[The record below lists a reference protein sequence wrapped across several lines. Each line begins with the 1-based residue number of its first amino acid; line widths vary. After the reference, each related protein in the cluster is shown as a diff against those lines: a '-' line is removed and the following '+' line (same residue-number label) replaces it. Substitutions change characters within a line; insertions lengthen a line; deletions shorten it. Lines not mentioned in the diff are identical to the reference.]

1 MIRID
6 IVIHLFMAVNSYN
19 STMMFAADTGSDR
32 ATSIEDYQN
41 TCAEFITDISKDYK
55 DWVDRYQLHEAENKS
70 RKTSIDNIVKTTN
83 EWIVRYADTIKKVDI
98 VMNDGVSKMAENT
111 AGYPFKF
118 EVLVNNMTRYTFHP
132 IGEVKV
138 NVRATPR
145 EGRLARIGNYQKN
158 QLLLINSSSSVDFT
172 VSSES
177 LKGIDILNDYV
188 VIDAKNCQKY
198 DLISATIIVEES
210 NGNSVTES
218 RGYTNLILIS

>member
-1 MIRID
+1 
-6 IVIHLFMAVNSYN
+6 
-19 STMMFAADTGSDR
+19 MMFAADTGSDR

-55 DWVDRYQLHEAENKS
+55 DWVDRYQLHEVENKS

-98 VMNDGVSKMAENT
+98 VMNEGVSKMAENT

>member
-1 MIRID
+1 ME
-6 IVIHLFMAVNSYN
+6 VNSYT
-19 STMMFAADTGSDR
+19 STKMFAADTGSDR

-55 DWVDRYQLHEAENKS
+55 DWVDRYQLHEVENKS

-145 EGRLARIGNYQKN
+145 EGRLVRIGNYQKN
-158 QLLLINSSSSVDFT
+158 QLLLINSSSSVNFS
-172 VSSES
+172 VSLES
-177 LKGIDILNDYV
+177 LNGIDILNDYV
-188 VIDAKNCQKY
+188 VIDAKNCQTY
-198 DLISATIIVEES
+198 DLISTTIIVEES

-218 RGYTNLILIS
+218 RGYTNLILVS

>member
-1 MIRID
+1 
-6 IVIHLFMAVNSYN
+6 
-19 STMMFAADTGSDR
+19 MFASDTGSDR

-55 DWVDRYQLHEAENKS
+55 DWVDRYQLPEAENKS

-83 EWIVRYADTIKKVDI
+83 DWILRYADTIKKVDI
-98 VMNDGVSKMAENT
+98 IMNDGVSKMAENT

-118 EVLVNNMTRYTFHP
+118 EVFVNNMTRYTIHP
-132 IGEVKV
+132 VGEVKV

-145 EGRLARIGNYQKN
+145 EGRLVRIGNYQKN
-158 QLLLINSSSSVDFT
+158 QLLLINSSSSVNFS
-172 VSSES
+172 VSLES
-177 LKGIDILNDYV
+177 LNGIDILNDYV
-188 VIDAKNCQKY
+188 VIDAKNCQTY
-198 DLISATIIVEES
+198 DLISTTIIVEES

>member
-6 IVIHLFMAVNSYN
+6 IVIHLFMAVNSYT

-55 DWVDRYQLHEAENKS
+55 DWVDRYQLHEAESKS

-158 QLLLINSSSSVDFT
+158 QLLLINSSSSVDFA

>member
-6 IVIHLFMAVNSYN
+6 IVIHLFMAVNSYT

-83 EWIVRYADTIKKVDI
+83 EWIMRYADTIKKVDI